1 MHKYCHES
9 RGNNNCCGPATMPP
23 RHCASC
29 IWPRQSNQDEWK
41 CYSRCLT
48 DHYKQNLKQHFDTLL
63 WQRAKRARQ
72 SPASMM
78 NLSTANPLQEEN
90 TVHYATTASQQQRK
104 TSKKKQ
110 QKIKRPA
117 EIIIE
122 QPNECRGG
130 LLRKLAQTPNCDC
143 QRMRTLL
150 LQQALQVFNECNCD
164 PYDLLPDVPLT
175 FYPKWPGGGYF
186 DDNICTCVRDDS
198 IANFLRYINS
208 DGQCGLKVKK
218 LLSKEF
224 LTGLNT
230 LYANVGGGKDAAFGF
245 KDYICEAA
253 RQYEFEGF
261 FGFLPAPLLS
271 VTPHI
276 QRRHSKLVQ
285 PRDLKLFMDRGTLL
299 NLLTPNHRMTAFH
312 SSHFQSL
319 RDTLSV
325 ESSSQSFRYPT
336 EFRSVKKRHFKTS
349 PRQILRY
356 LGRRKASKKI

>member
-1 MHKYCHES
+1 MHKYCHDAHCPCNS
-9 RGNNNCCGPATMPP
+9 CCGATTMLQ
-23 RHCASC
+23 RNCSSC
-29 IWPRQSNQDEWK
+29 IWPRQSNHDEWK

-48 DHYKQNLKQHFDTLL
+48 DHYKQNLKQHFDTVL
-63 WQRAKRARQ
+63 WRRAKRARQ
-72 SPASMM
+72 PPASMM
-78 NLSTANPLQEEN
+78 NLSFANPLQEEK
-90 TVHYATTASQQQRK
+90 TQHYATTAASQQQRK
-104 TSKKKQ
+104 TGKKKQ

-150 LQQALQVFNECNCD
+150 LQQALLNECNCD

-175 FYPKWPGGGYF
+175 FYPKWPGSGYF
-186 DDNICTCVRDDS
+186 DDNTCTCLNDDDT
-198 IANFLRYINS
+198 ANFLRYISS
-208 DGQCGLKVKK
+208 DGQYGLNVKQ
-218 LLSKEF
+218 LFSKEF
-224 LTGLNT
+224 LAGLNT

-245 KDYICEAA
+245 NDNICEAA

-261 FGFLPAPLLS
+261 FGRLPAPLLS
-271 VTPHI
+271 VAPHTR
-276 QRRHSKLVQ
+276 RRHSKVIQ
-285 PRDLKLFMDRGTLL
+285 PHDLKLFMDRGTLL
-299 NLLTPNHRMTAFH
+299 NLLTSNHRMTGFH
-312 SSHFQSL
+312 SL
-319 RDTLSV
+319 RETFSA

-356 LGRRKASKKI
+356 LGRRKTSKNIS